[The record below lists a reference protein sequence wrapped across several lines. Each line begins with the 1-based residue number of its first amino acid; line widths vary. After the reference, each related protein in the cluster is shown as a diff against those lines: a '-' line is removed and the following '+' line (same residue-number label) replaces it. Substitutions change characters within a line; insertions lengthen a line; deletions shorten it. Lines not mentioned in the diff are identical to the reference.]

1 MSDSPIFDQLVS
13 EFAAKGAVYEEFT
26 KWSTPAF
33 RWTGSEY
40 AAQQTKG
47 RGIRLS
53 KTQSQ
58 TFPGLVMDTKAKEL
72 LERAEPLLARKIGMW
87 VHQDV
92 LEANGVEIE
101 PPPAVTG
108 INDRPELLEEHKA
121 IQDSAEGFGLLLQ
134 NYVAQV
140 GQSFAETHPLAI
152 VTDMTLEANADDSTT
167 LVIGAVQPITPV
179 KPLSERNTAQPTE

>member
-1 MSDSPIFDQLVS
+1 MSDSPIFDQLVT

-33 RWTGSEY
+33 RWSGSDH

-47 RGIRLS
+47 RGVRLS
-53 KTQSQ
+53 R
-58 TFPGLVMDTKAKEL
+58 TK
-72 LERAEPLLARKIGMW
+72 PLLARKIGMW

-92 LEANGVEIE
+92 LEANAVEIE

-108 INDRPELLEEHKA
+108 INDRPELLNDHKKMQA
-121 IQDSAEGFGLLLQ
+121 LIGDSGLLMQ
-134 NYVAQV
+134 EYIARVGEDFAQ
-140 GQSFAETHPLAI
+140 QHPLAV
-152 VTDMTLEANADDSTT
+152 VTDMRTEANADDSTT
-167 LVIGAVQPITPV
+167 LVIEAVQPITSV